1 MQCSDFGLI
10 MLVFGLCIAMSF
22 GILLLE
28 WLCWLMSGV
37 VMDWERMLLMI
48 VDLVLIPQSWG
59 SRATQ

>member
-1 MQCSDFGLI
+1 
-10 MLVFGLCIAMSF
+10 MLVFGFCIAMSF

-37 VMDWERMLLMI
+37 VMDWEMMLLMI

>member
-37 VMDWERMLLMI
+37 VMDWEMMLLMI